1 VEFSEKIENLS
12 HQLNNTPKRVLIT
25 GVSGYLGSHLA
36 KTMNQAGWTVHGL
49 DNKHSFNNYV
59 DVMHAG
65 DVRDGPRV
73 ESVLGNWRFDLVIH
87 LAARIEAGISVLEPT
102 EFYDVNVG
110 GTCAVVNAMN
120 KHGVKNIIYS
130 STAAVYKTKNTI
142 IKEDDEIEFNQ
153 PYGHSKELSEQI
165 INKSGLNYVIFR
177 FFNLTGADEDGEFG
191 EDHQP
196 ETHLIPRLIFSL
208 GDKKYER
215 SDIEFVLNGDD
226 YNTKDGTCIRDYV
239 HVNDVTDAHI
249 LAWNYL
255 NRGGKSDVFNLGT
268 GQGHSVYEI
277 LSEVEKV
284 SEKLIT
290 IKLNDRR
297 DGDAESLVADI
308 SKAVE
313 ILKYKPKYNITSIIK
328 TAYEWH
334 TNDKQKS

>member
-1 VEFSEKIENLS
+1 
-12 HQLNNTPKRVLIT
+12 
-25 GVSGYLGSHLA
+25 
-36 KTMNQAGWTVHGL
+36 
-49 DNKHSFNNYV
+49 
-59 DVMHAG
+59 
-65 DVRDGPRV
+65 
-73 ESVLGNWRFDLVIH
+73 
-87 LAARIEAGISVLEPT
+87 
-102 EFYDVNVG
+102 
-110 GTCAVVNAMN
+110 
-120 KHGVKNIIYS
+120 
-130 STAAVYKTKNTI
+130 
-142 IKEDDEIEFNQ
+142 
-153 PYGHSKELSEQI
+153 
-165 INKSGLNYVIFR
+165 
-177 FFNLTGADEDGEFG
+177 
-191 EDHQP
+191 
-196 ETHLIPRLIFSL
+196 LIFSL

-215 SDIEFVLNGDD
+215 SGIDFVLNGDD

-308 SKAVE
+308 SKAAE
-313 ILKYKPKYNITSIIK
+313 ILKYKPKYDITSIIK

-334 TNDKQKS
+334 TNDKQES